1 MSAVEESPSAE
12 RRRALKE
19 ADASNQLGVLASCPL
34 SKYMDIADRLL
45 DHFQDALDGRRFNEA
60 YVFGLR
66 FANLGLSSLP
76 QHPEWKHD
84 SSSKGRKRLTSQV
97 GDVLCMMD
105 VIKQRMDAEE
115 LIKAKAKII
124 AKEEEDA
131 RKKEAEYRRQH
142 ELDEARNREQKI
154 RDALEEE
161 RAQFLAEQRSQ
172 RKEEMKQNESI
183 SKKKETVAKKNT
195 SVKKKEP
202 MTKKEDV
209 EKSAMAKLQA
219 MQTRMSST
227 EEHTTVGQETL
238 VVATR
243 KKNTEKFKSTKSKAK
258 EGSTTKNWF
267 GGEKKKSKAKEE
279 KKMVPSPSPTPPH
292 AIKDDT
298 TSVPIASIAK
308 KEVTKTKNSSGSVSQ
323 QDVRNQSLER
333 NSSRGE
339 NNNTKIVIATSAEN
353 EEGKIEPENKEKQMA
368 TAIFIEDQESKSESS
383 PDTSSIRSAFS
394 AFKSNKKDS
403 DPTRSTKLKKS
414 TPITFIRSKIE
425 AAKSSISMKPSTTVL
440 PVEKPL
446 VDDSAYS
453 TTATIIAAQQTPRSQ
468 KEKATI
474 DKLKR
479 AISFQEDRLEEIEG
493 KQIPSLL
500 HAAKTFLKEDKR
512 QEALKCLAHK
522 KRLERQVDT
531 TKAAVFNME
540 TQMFMLESTFED
552 RHVQK
557 ALDEAATAIAGFQR
571 NIGDPKAAI
580 VDLTDM
586 SSSLP
591 ELDIGDSTDEELMEE
606 LEEWLSPE
614 DKRRSQETKYDD
626 DISLLSMPAFL
637 PAVPMATLPVEPVVT
652 LPEVPVAI
660 PTSPSADRMLK
671 AVVGEEFSK
680 LW

>member
-45 DHFQDALDGRRFNEA
+45 DHFQDALDGRRFDEA

-142 ELDEARNREQKI
+142 ELDEARNREQMI

-202 MTKKEDV
+202 MAKKEDV

-227 EEHTTVGQETL
+227 KEHTAVGQETL

-243 KKNTEKFKSTKSKAK
+243 EKKTEKSKSPKSKAK

-267 GGEKKKSKAKEE
+267 GGEKKKSKAKE

-308 KEVTKTKNSSGSVSQ
+308 KEVTKTKNSSDSVSQ
-323 QDVRNQSLER
+323 QDVRNQSLKR

-403 DPTRSTKLKKS
+403 DPTKSTKLKKS

-425 AAKSSISMKPSTTVL
+425 AAKSSISTKPSTTVL

>member
-45 DHFQDALDGRRFNEA
+45 DHFQDALDGRRFDEA

-142 ELDEARNREQKI
+142 ELDEARNREQMI

-202 MTKKEDV
+202 MAKKEDV

-227 EEHTTVGQETL
+227 KEHTAVGQETL

-243 KKNTEKFKSTKSKAK
+243 EKKTEKSKSPKSKAK

-267 GGEKKKSKAKEE
+267 GGEKKKSKAKE

-298 TSVPIASIAK
+298 TSLPIASIAK
-308 KEVTKTKNSSGSVSQ
+308 KEVTKTKNSSDSVSQ
-323 QDVRNQSLER
+323 QDVRNQSLKR

-403 DPTRSTKLKKS
+403 DPTKSTKLKKS

-425 AAKSSISMKPSTTVL
+425 AAKSSISTKPSTTVL